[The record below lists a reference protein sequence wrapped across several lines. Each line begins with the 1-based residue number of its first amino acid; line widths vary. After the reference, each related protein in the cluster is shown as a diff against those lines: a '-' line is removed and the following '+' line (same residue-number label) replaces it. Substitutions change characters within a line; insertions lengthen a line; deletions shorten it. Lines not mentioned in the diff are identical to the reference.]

1 MVITA
6 VVTFFFVFLV
16 AWNAD
21 RLMRLVG
28 PYAGMM
34 IARLLYIFL
43 AAKAVA
49 MVLDGIG
56 GFRPRPLFRRS

>member
-1 MVITA
+1 
-6 VVTFFFVFLV
+6 VFLI
-16 AWNAD
+16 ARNAHF
-21 RLMRLVG
+21 LMALLG

-49 MVLDGIG
+49 MVLHGVG
-56 GFRPRPLFRRS
+56 GFLEQYFPLPPQAGAGSV